1 MCLCCFDDPSLSGS
15 HEKHYQDPLSNV
27 YDLGDA
33 FNGPFGEVDADEVDE
48 VVVDQGGWKL
58 PSAGDRG

>member
-1 MCLCCFDDPSLSGS
+1 MK
-15 HEKHYQDPLSNV
+15 KHYHDPLSNV

-48 VVVDQGGWKL
+48 GVVDQGGWKL

>member
-1 MCLCCFDDPSLSGS
+1 MQIFVCNIY
-15 HEKHYQDPLSNV
+15 YQSIYTYNLDTISNV

-48 VVVDQGGWKL
+48 GVVDQGGWKL